1 MGIYASLSG
10 DKSVSAGG
18 NCAVDICMG
27 ILMIL
32 AAIALVASGDGQ
44 DEFDLW

>member
-1 MGIYASLSG
+1 M
-10 DKSVSAGG
+10 
-18 NCAVDICMG
+18 DICMG